1 MVLKYI
7 FFSVGFSSLN
17 VLISVHK
24 VSSMFCFLLLC
35 AHHILCRYSRL
46 FSVLLPFWN
55 LLHTELVLVSCWVDT
70 HSRELSCDALAH
82 SAAALLPWPCRWWT
96 SRLARLLGSWR
107 YRINYK
113 FLAVVLRCSVLS
125 GDMPQG
131 VEGWLGKC
139 LGVGVSFLNQ
149 HSKQVS
155 DRRKQLSVPSV
166 LVPCWSLCQSM
177 GTTKTTH
184 QSCLG
189 RQLSWQLRSRRPR
202 KNVLIGLGIP
212 VVAVP
217 LCFSEIES
225 HVTSFKPLSH

>member
-7 FFSVGFSSLN
+7 FFSLGFSFLN
-17 VLISVHK
+17 VLTSVHK
-24 VSSMFCFLLLC
+24 VSSTFCFLLLC
-35 AHHILCRYSRL
+35 AHHIPFKYSSL

-70 HSRELSCDALAH
+70 HPRELSCDALAY

-125 GDMPQG
+125 GDMPRG
-131 VEGWLGKC
+131 VEGWLGIC
-139 LGVGVSFLNQ
+139 LEGSFLNQ

-155 DRRKQLSVPSV
+155 DRKKQLSVPSV

-189 RQLSWQLRSRRPR
+189 RQLRWQLRRQETKEECSYWTWHTR
-202 KNVLIGLGIP
+202 
-212 VVAVP
+212 
-217 LCFSEIES
+217 
-225 HVTSFKPLSH
+225 